1 MKPFTQ
7 YLQEMNRLY
16 EFNIKLAGCDY
27 NTEMQSK
34 LKNALEI
41 YAVET
46 VGKAKSLPIQEHID
60 FPGQGA
66 CECHMVDVALKYP
79 VVTDQLQQVIA
90 EKLGIPRQRVLV
102 RTKKQSENA
111 EPMPEPKKAKDG
123 SVLNNPDLEAADGA
137 QLLVGEKRKESMLKE
152 LESRKYEFAA
162 DAPMT
167 KSTVINQG
175 NTSPVGST
183 QNTIPNLRKGK

>member
-34 LKNALEI
+34 LKSALEI

-46 VGKAKSLPIQEHID
+46 VGKGKSLPIQEHID

-66 CECHMVDVALKYP
+66 CECHMIDVALKYP
-79 VVTDQLQQVIA
+79 VVTDQLQQVVA

-102 RTKKQSENA
+102 RTKKQAENA
-111 EPMPEPKKAKDG
+111 EPMAEPVKAKDG

-162 DAPMT
+162 DAPLDKLT
-167 KSTVINQG
+167 KIDQG
-175 NTSPVGST
+175 NTSPVGSR